1 MAKIAA
7 GSPPLVRVGIHFLV
21 YALLLIVAVT
31 CLVPFYSMLVT
42 STHTNAD
49 IARKMLFLPGGEFVN
64 NYMRLIDTVNLWRGF
79 LNTVYI
85 SVTST
90 VLALYFAALGG
101 YGFSKYNFRFKG
113 PLLLFVLATMMLPGQ
128 LGIIGFFKM
137 MDAMGLL
144 NTYWPIILP
153 SVSNAFGIFFMKQ
166 FADSSVP
173 TEIVESG
180 RIDGCREIGI
190 FHRLIIPLL
199 VPAIA
204 TLGIFTF
211 IGNWNEFMLPMII
224 LFENDKMPLAVMIA
238 SVRSYF
244 FSDFGAQHVG
254 IVISIVPILVFF
266 SIASKRIISGVTA
279 GALKG

>member
-7 GSPPLVRVGIHFLV
+7 GSAPLVRVGTHFLV
-21 YALLLIVAVT
+21 YALLVAVAVT
-31 CLVPFYSMLVT
+31 CLIPFYSMLVT
-42 STHTNAD
+42 ATHTNAD
-49 IARKMLFLPGGEFVN
+49 IARKMLFLPGGEFIH
-64 NYMRLIDTVNLWRGF
+64 NYTRLMDTVNLWRGF
-79 LNTVYI
+79 GNTVYI

-90 VLALYFAALGG
+90 ALALYFSALGG

-113 PLLLFVLATMMLPGQ
+113 PLMLFVLATMMLPGQ
-128 LGIIGFFKM
+128 LGIIGFFQLVDK
-137 MDAMGLL
+137 MGLL

-153 SVSNAFGIFFMKQ
+153 SISNAFGVFFMKQ

-173 TEIVESG
+173 TEIIESG
-180 RIDGCREIGI
+180 RIDGCKEIAI
-190 FHRLIIPLL
+190 FHRLVIPLL
-199 VPAIA
+199 MPAIA
-204 TLGIFTF
+204 TLGIFSF
-211 IGNWNEFMLPMII
+211 IGNWNEFMMPMII

-254 IVISIVPILVFF
+254 IVISIVPVLVFF
-266 SIASKRIISGVTA
+266 SIASKRVISGVTA